1 MIQRIQSVY
10 LFITALLSALLLS
23 GTILS
28 FGDDANNIYSI
39 RLAALQKIGPA
50 GGIEVIGS
58 LLTPA
63 LVVCL
68 IIIASVVT
76 IFLFRNRKIQ
86 MKFAAALIC
95 LSVLLIIV
103 IIWYMY
109 EISAEFNARITFG
122 INLILPLLILISS
135 VLAYMGIRKDEKL
148 VRSYERL
155 R

>member
-1 MIQRIQSVY
+1 MVQRIQSVY

-28 FGDDANNIYSI
+28 FEDPANNSYAI
-39 RLAALQKIGPA
+39 RVAALQKIGPA

-58 LLTPA
+58 ILAPA
-63 LVVCL
+63 IILCL

-76 IFLFRNRKIQ
+76 IFMFRNRKLQ
-86 MKFAAALIC
+86 MKSSLALIS

-109 EISAEFNARITFG
+109 DISTKFNAKINFR

-135 VLAYMGIRKDEKL
+135 VLAFMGIRKDEKL